1 MTEISPFS
9 AGVLTPDP
17 GHRPPLLGLMAAA
30 LKAVDPANAVRH
42 AVSREGNA
50 LMIGDTT
57 FDLSAISRVFV
68 VGAGKA
74 SAPMA
79 QVLETV
85 LEDRIVAGWVNVRYG
100 YAVPTEKIYIHE
112 AGHPIPDESGVKGA
126 KEILRILS
134 DTKEDDLVIAL
145 ISGGGSALL
154 TFPAERI
161 SLKDLQLVNQLLLA
175 SGATINEIN
184 AVRKHLSRVK
194 GGQLAR
200 AAHPASLVTLILSDV
215 VGNPLDVIASGP
227 TVPDTTTFA
236 DAWDVLERYDLVE
249 KAPHAVVERI
259 RGGME
264 GVVPETPKPGD
275 EVFGRT
281 RNVIVA
287 DNSVAARAAADE
299 AAALGFHPLILTT
312 FLEGEAREVGRV
324 VAALAKEEAMHGR
337 PASLPACLILGG
349 ETTVTLRGTG
359 KGGRNQE
366 LALAAALAIRGLDG
380 IAIASLGT
388 DGSDGPTD
396 AAGGLV
402 DGSTVARGEKHGLSA
417 EEYLQNNDSYHFL
430 AAVGDLLKTGPTRT
444 NVNDL
449 VFVCVW
455 GREGRR

>member
-264 GVVPETPKPGD
+264 GDVPETPKPGD

-366 LALAAALAIRGLDG
+366 LALAAALAIRGLDA

>member
-9 AGVLTPDP
+9 AEVLTPDP
-17 GHRPPLLGLMAAA
+17 EHRLPLLGIMAAA

-50 LMIGDTT
+50 LRIGGTT
-57 FDLSAISRVFV
+57 FDLSTISRVFV

-79 QVLETV
+79 QVLETI

-154 TFPAERI
+154 TYPAERI

-249 KAPHAVVERI
+249 KVPHAVVERI
-259 RGGME
+259 HSGME
-264 GVVPETPKPGD
+264 GGVPETPKPGD
-275 EVFGRT
+275 KVFERT
-281 RNVIVA
+281 WNAIVA

-299 AAALGFHPLILTT
+299 ATVLGFHPLVLTT
-312 FLEGEAREVGRV
+312 FLEGEAKEVGRV
-324 VAALAKEEAMHGR
+324 VAALAKEEATHGR

-402 DGSTVARGEKHGLSA
+402 DGSTVARGEKQGLSA
-417 EEYLQNNDSYHFL
+417 EEYLQNNDSYRFL